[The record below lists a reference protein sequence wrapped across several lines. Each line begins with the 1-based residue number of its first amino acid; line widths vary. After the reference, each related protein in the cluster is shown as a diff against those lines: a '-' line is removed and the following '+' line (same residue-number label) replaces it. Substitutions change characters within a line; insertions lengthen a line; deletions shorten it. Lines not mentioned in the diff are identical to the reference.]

1 MTKRYAVGS
10 DIGGSHICSCVVDLE
25 HGAFIGKP
33 VNTDIEHTLSA
44 WEITAAWE
52 KNLRE
57 VIGAAGVEIVGVGM
71 AFPGPFDY
79 KLGISHMD
87 HKFPALKGINIGDTL
102 RSRLPE
108 YPGLEFRFINDA
120 NAFALG
126 ESLYGAGKD
135 MEKGVAMTLGTGLG
149 SGFVDKGR
157 IVESGPSVPPDGE
170 VWNLPYGSGI
180 ADEAF
185 STRGITGRYKALT
198 GKEVSGA
205 LDVRK
210 LYDTDESARK
220 VFESFG
226 RELAEF
232 SAPILKKFG
241 SDSLLLG
248 GNISRSLDVFIG
260 PMQEKFAEEGMDIKI
275 KASILLDKAAMAGAA
290 ATFTI

>member
-1 MTKRYAVGS
+1 
-10 DIGGSHICSCVVDLE
+10 
-25 HGAFIGKP
+25 
-33 VNTDIEHTLSA
+33 
-44 WEITAAWE
+44 
-52 KNLRE
+52 
-57 VIGAAGVEIVGVGM
+57 
-71 AFPGPFDY
+71 
-79 KLGISHMD
+79 
-87 HKFPALKGINIGDTL
+87 
-102 RSRLPE
+102 
-108 YPGLEFRFINDA
+108 
-120 NAFALG
+120 
-126 ESLYGAGKD
+126 
-135 MEKGVAMTLGTGLG
+135 MEKVVAMTLGTGLG

-232 SAPILKKFG
+232 SAPILKNFG

-248 GNISRSLDVFIG
+248 GNISRSLDLFIG
-260 PMQEKFAEEGMDIKI
+260 PMQEKFAEAGMDVKI
-275 KASILLDKAAMAGAA
+275 KASVLLDKAAMAGAA